1 MGAISAHS
9 PQDDFVKQE
18 ERHRQILELLRL
30 NGYQS
35 VDSLSQKLNVSEMT
49 IRRDLAELQ
58 QLELVARHFGG
69 ASMAPERGELEWPY
83 PLRAQE
89 QMAAKQQ
96 IGKVAAAYIQEGDVV
111 ILDGGTTVL
120 QVAQQL
126 LLRYQQNHQQHHPQ
140 KQQPNHLTIVT
151 NSLPNLRLLAAQ
163 RHLHLIATGGDLH
176 WENQVFL
183 GPLAVDTLRK
193 INANLTILATTGFSL
208 SKGLT
213 NRNIHEA
220 EVKRAMI
227 EASDKVILV
236 MDSSKMNKHTL
247 ATVGPVEAIHTLITD
262 DGLADDDRKAI
273 AARGVEVVIANTV
286 V

>member
-1 MGAISAHS
+1 MKH
-9 PQDDFVKQE
+9 E
-18 ERHRQILELLRL
+18 ERQSQILELLRL

-58 QLELVARHFGG
+58 QLELVTRHFGG
-69 ASMAPERGELEWPY
+69 ASIAPERGELEWPY

-96 IGKVAAAYIQEGDVV
+96 IGKVAAAYVQDGDVV
-111 ILDGGTTVL
+111 ILDGGTTTL
-120 QVAQQL
+120 QVARQL
-126 LLRYQQNHQQHHPQ
+126 LLRYQQNHQQD
-140 KQQPNHLTIVT
+140 QPSNRLTVVT

-163 RHLHLIATGGDLH
+163 RNLHLIATGGDLH

-213 NRNIHEA
+213 NRNITEA

-227 EASDKVILV
+227 AASDKVILV

-273 AARGVEVVIANTV
+273 AARGVAVVIANRD
-286 V
+286 

>member
-1 MGAISAHS
+1 MIV
-9 PQDDFVKQE
+9 VKHE

-30 NGYQS
+30 NSYQS
-35 VDSLSQKLNVSEMT
+35 VDSLSQKLSVSEMT

-58 QLELVARHFGG
+58 QLDLVTRHFGG
-69 ASMAPERGELEWPY
+69 ASIAPERGEMEWPY

-89 QMAAKQQ
+89 QMAAKRQ
-96 IGKVAAAYIQEGDVV
+96 IGKVAASYIQEGDVV

-120 QVAQQL
+120 QVAHQL
-126 LLRYQQNHQQHHPQ
+126 LLRYQQNHHQEQQKH
-140 KQQPNHLTIVT
+140 QPNHLTVVT

-163 RHLHLIATGGDLH
+163 RNIHLIATGGDLH

-193 INANLTILATTGFSL
+193 INANLTILATTGLSL
-208 SKGLT
+208 SKGLS
-213 NRNIHEA
+213 NRNISEA

-227 EASDKVILV
+227 EASDRVILV

-247 ATVGPVEAIHTLITD
+247 ATVGPVEAINLLVTD
-262 DGLADDDRKAI
+262 GGLSADDRAAL
-273 AARGVEVVIANTV
+273 AARGVEVMIADDR
-286 V
+286 